1 MGRLYVVLPQGL
13 TSSKTLSGVTRTFL
27 EDTGIRDAVQYE
39 APLNQLDTV
48 IKMIPDTSSTTTRR
62 AMVTFVEQNT
72 GTYTQVEITNEVKK
86 QVRRVVS
93 AANTKG

>member
-1 MGRLYVVLPQGL
+1 
-13 TSSKTLSGVTRTFL
+13 
-27 EDTGIRDAVQYE
+27 
-39 APLNQLDTV
+39 
-48 IKMIPDTSSTTTRR
+48 MIPDTSSTTTRR

-72 GTYTQVEITNEVKK
+72 GTYVQLEVTNEVKK

>member
-1 MGRLYVVLPQGL
+1 M
-13 TSSKTLSGVTRTFL
+13 TRTFI
-27 EDTGIRDAVQYE
+27 EDTGIKDAVQYE
-39 APLNQLDTV
+39 VSLNQLDTV

-72 GTYTQVEITNEVKK
+72 GTYVQVEFTNEVKK